1 MLDQHNQLLLAYK
14 PLETRVVAIVWISW
28 NDAWTTTL
36 PSDILCLGK
45 HILHKMLLARELNL
59 NMALAQSTTTASSA
73 IDLEAV
79 DGINGLIETD
89 KLDIAV
95 KSLAGNTL
103 HDDVDWLTII
113 LTDDAGIATKEGK
126 NLLTVNRVRDLQSFQ
141 QDSDLFGS
149 GEDLRC

>member
-14 PLETRVVAIVWISW
+14 TLETRVVAIFWISW
-28 NDAWTTTL
+28 NDVWTTAL

-45 HILHKMLLARELNL
+45 HILHKMILARELNL
-59 NMALAQSTTTASSA
+59 NMTLAQSTTTTSSA

-79 DGINGLIETD
+79 DSINGLIKTD

-95 KSLAGNTL
+95 KCLACNTL
-103 HDDVDWLTII
+103 HDDVDRLTII
-113 LTDDAGIATKEGK
+113 LTDDAGIAAKEGK
-126 NLLTVNRVRDLQSFQ
+126 NLLTVNRVRDLQSRQ

-149 GEDLRC
+149 GEDLRY